1 MHKILLKGGRVV
13 DPELNLNQIMD
24 VLIGDELILAVE
36 PSIDDANA
44 EIIDCSGKIVAPGFI
59 DAHVH
64 LREPGLEYKEDI
76 ESGAKAAVAGGF
88 TAVCCMPNTKPICD
102 NRSLVEFIQ
111 RRAEQ
116 VGAAK
121 VYPLASITKGEQGE
135 ELTEMGE
142 LRACGAVGVSDDGKP
157 VINGE
162 VMRNALEYSSMFNL
176 PVASHLEDPY
186 LSEGRVMHHGA
197 VSTRLGLKGI
207 PAAAEEIMAYRDL
220 QLAKLVNGKI
230 HLCHLSASN
239 SVRLLEQAQQDGIRA
254 SGEVTVHHLILTDEI
269 VEISQYDSNTKINP
283 PLRSETDRKA
293 LVKGVRDGVIS
304 AIVTDHAPHHLDDK
318 RMEFDYAA
326 FGISGLETAVALVLD
341 RLVSTGELS
350 LEVAIRALSQGP
362 ASVYGLPTRN
372 IKKGAF
378 ANITILDLEEERV
391 VNPKDFKSKGKNT
404 PYAGWTLKGWPVCTL
419 VDGQVRYR
427 RGERI

>member
-1 MHKILLKGGRVV
+1 MNRILLKGGRIIDPTLHIDQMGDLLIVEDLIHAVGDGLTDEKALVV
-13 DPELNLNQIMD
+13 DCQ
-24 VLIGDELILAVE
+24 
-36 PSIDDANA
+36 
-44 EIIDCSGKIVAPGFI
+44 GKIIAPGFI

-76 ESGAKAAVAGGF
+76 ESGAKAAAAGGF

-116 VGAAK
+116 VGASK

-142 LRACGAVGVSDDGKP
+142 LRQCGAVGISDDGKP

-162 VMRNALEYSSMFNL
+162 VMRNALEYSSMFDL

-220 QLAKLVNGKI
+220 QLAKLVGGKI
-230 HLCHLSASN
+230 HLCHLSAAN
-239 SVRLLEQAQQDGIRA
+239 SVRLLSQAQKEGIRA
-254 SGEVTVHHLILTDEI
+254 TGEVTVHHLVLTDEV
-269 VEISQYDSNTKINP
+269 VESSQYDTNTKINP
-283 PLRSETDRKA
+283 PLRTEADRQA
-293 LVKGVRDGVIS
+293 LLQGVREGTIG
-304 AIVTDHAPHHLDDK
+304 AIVTDHAPHHIDDK

-326 FGISGLETAVALVLD
+326 FGISGLETAVALVMD
-341 RLVSTGELS
+341 RLVSRGDLS
-350 LEVAIRALSQGP
+350 IQEAIHAFSQGP
-362 ASVYGLPTRN
+362 AAIYGLPERLIQN
-372 IKKGAF
+372 GLK
-378 ANITILDLEEERV
+378 ANLTILDLNEQRV
-391 VNPKDFKSKGKNT
+391 VDPQSFVSKGKNS
-404 PYAGWTLKGWPVCTL
+404 PYTGWALTGWPVCTI
-419 VDGQVRYR
+419 VEGKICYR
-427 RGERI
+427 REDRI

>member
-1 MHKILLKGGRVV
+1 MRRILLKGGRVV
-13 DPELNLNQIMD
+13 DPALHLNQRMD
-24 VLIGDELILAVE
+24 VLIESDRILEVA
-36 PSIDDANA
+36 SNINDADA
-44 EIIDCSGKIVAPGFI
+44 EIIDCCGKIIAPGFI

-162 VMRNALEYSSMFNL
+162 VMRNALEYSSMFKL

-220 QLAKLVNGKI
+220 QLAKLVSGRI
-230 HLCHLSASN
+230 HLCHLSAAN
-239 SVRLLEQAQQDGIRA
+239 SVRLLEQAQQDGIQA
-254 SGEVTVHHLILTDEI
+254 TGEVTVHHLILTDEI
-269 VEISQYDSNTKINP
+269 VEQSQYDTNTKINP
-283 PLRSETDRKA
+283 PLRSEADRKA
-293 LVKGVRDGVIS
+293 LIRGVRDGVIS

-350 LEVAIRALSQGP
+350 LEEAIRALSQGP
-362 ASVYGLPTRN
+362 ASVYGLPARS
-372 IKKGAF
+372 IEKGAI

-391 VNPKDFKSKGKNT
+391 VNPQDFVSKGKNT
-404 PYAGWTLKGWPVCTL
+404 PYSGWTLKGWPVCTL
-419 VDGQVRYR
+419 VEGQVRYR
-427 RGERI
+427 REERI

>member
-1 MHKILLKGGRVV
+1 MRKILLKGGRVL
-13 DPELNLNQIMD
+13 DPALHLNQMMD
-24 VLIGDELILAVE
+24 VLIGNDLILEVA
-36 PSIDDANA
+36 SNIDDADA
-44 EIIDCSGKIVAPGFI
+44 EIIDCCGKIIAPGFI

-111 RRAEQ
+111 HRAEQ

-162 VMRNALEYSSMFNL
+162 VMRNALEYSSMFKL

-220 QLAKLVNGKI
+220 QLAKLVSGRI
-230 HLCHLSASN
+230 HLCHLSAAN
-239 SVRLLEQAQQDGIRA
+239 SVRLLEQAQQDGIQA
-254 SGEVTVHHLILTDEI
+254 TGEVTVHHLILTDEI
-269 VEISQYDSNTKINP
+269 VEQSQYDTNTKINP
-283 PLRSETDRKA
+283 PLRSEADRKA
-293 LVKGVRDGVIS
+293 LIRGVREGVIS

-350 LEVAIRALSQGP
+350 LEEAIRALSQGP
-362 ASVYGLPTRN
+362 ASVYGLPARS
-372 IKKGAF
+372 IEKGAV

-391 VNPKDFKSKGKNT
+391 VNPQDFVSKGKNT
-404 PYAGWTLKGWPVCTL
+404 PYSGWTLKGWPVCTL
-419 VDGQVRYR
+419 VEGQVRYR
-427 RGERI
+427 REERI

>member
-269 VEISQYDSNTKINP
+269 VERSEYDTNTKINP
-283 PLRSETDRKA
+283 PLRSEIDRKA
-293 LVKGVRDGVIS
+293 LIKGVRDGVIS
-304 AIVTDHAPHHLDDK
+304 TIVTDHAPHHLDDK

>member
-1 MHKILLKGGRVV
+1 MTKILLKGGRVV
-13 DPELNLNQIMD
+13 DPALKLDRVSD
-24 VLIGDELILAVE
+24 VLIEDDRIVEVALNIEDQEAELI
-36 PSIDDANA
+36 
-44 EIIDCSGKIVAPGFI
+44 DCRGKIIAPGFI

-76 ESGAKAAVAGGF
+76 ESGAKAAIAGGF

-207 PAAAEEIMAYRDL
+207 PSAAEEIMAYRDL
-220 QLAKLVNGKI
+220 QLAKLVSGKI
-230 HLCHLSASN
+230 HLCHLSTAN
-239 SVRLLEQAQQDGIRA
+239 SVRLLQQAQEEGIQA
-254 SGEVTVHHLILTDEI
+254 TGEVTVHHLILTDEI
-269 VEISQYDSNTKINP
+269 VEQSNYDTNTKINP

-293 LVKGVRDGVIS
+293 LVRGVREGVIS

-341 RLVSTGELS
+341 RLVSRGELS
-350 LEVAIRALSQGP
+350 LNEAIQALSQGP
-362 ASVYGLPTRN
+362 ASVYGLPTRT
-372 IKKGAF
+372 IAKGAL
-378 ANITILDLEEERV
+378 ANITILDLEEERIV
-391 VNPKDFKSKGKNT
+391 DPKTFRSKGKNT
-404 PYAGWTLKGWPVCTL
+404 PYTGWSLKGWPICTL
-419 VDGQVRYR
+419 VEGQVRYR
-427 RGERI
+427 REERI

>member
-230 HLCHLSASN
+230 HLCHLSAAN

>member
-1 MHKILLKGGRVV
+1 MNRILLKGGRIIDPTLHIDQMGDLLIVEDLIHAVGDGLTDKKALVV
-13 DPELNLNQIMD
+13 DCQ
-24 VLIGDELILAVE
+24 
-36 PSIDDANA
+36 
-44 EIIDCSGKIVAPGFI
+44 GKIIAPGFI

-76 ESGAKAAVAGGF
+76 ESGAKAAAAGGF

-121 VYPLASITKGEQGE
+121 VYPLAAITKGEQGE

-142 LRACGAVGVSDDGKP
+142 LRQCGAVGISDDGKP

-162 VMRNALEYSSMFNL
+162 VMRNALEYSSMFDL

-220 QLAKLVNGKI
+220 QLAKLVGGKI
-230 HLCHLSASN
+230 HLCHLSAAN
-239 SVRLLEQAQQDGIRA
+239 SVRLLSQAQKEGIRA
-254 SGEVTVHHLILTDEI
+254 TGEVTVHHLVLTDEV
-269 VEISQYDSNTKINP
+269 VESSQYDTNTKINP
-283 PLRSETDRKA
+283 PLRTEADRQA
-293 LVKGVRDGVIS
+293 LLQGVREGTIG
-304 AIVTDHAPHHLDDK
+304 AIVTDHAPHHIDDK

-326 FGISGLETAVALVLD
+326 FGISGLETAVALVMD
-341 RLVSTGELS
+341 RLVSRGDLS
-350 LEVAIRALSQGP
+350 IQEAIHAFSQGP
-362 ASVYGLPTRN
+362 AAIYGLPERLIQN
-372 IKKGAF
+372 GSK
-378 ANITILDLEEERV
+378 ANLTILDLNEQRV
-391 VNPKDFKSKGKNT
+391 VDPQSFVSKGKNS
-404 PYAGWTLKGWPVCTL
+404 PYTGWSLTGWPVCTI
-419 VDGQVRYR
+419 VEGKICYR
-427 RGERI
+427 REDRI

>member
-1 MHKILLKGGRVV
+1 MNKILLKGGRVI
-13 DPELNLNQIMD
+13 DPALNMD
-24 VLIGDELILAVE
+24 CIADILIENGHIAEIALKIEDQSAELI
-36 PSIDDANA
+36 
-44 EIIDCSGKIVAPGFI
+44 DCRGKVIAPGFI

-121 VYPLASITKGEQGE
+121 VYPLASITKGEKGE

-142 LRACGAVGVSDDGKP
+142 LKACGAVGVSDDGKP

-207 PAAAEEIMAYRDL
+207 PSAAEEIMAYRDL

-230 HLCHLSASN
+230 HLCHLSTAN
-239 SVRLLEQAQQDGIRA
+239 SVRLLQQAQQEGIQA
-254 SGEVTVHHLILTDEI
+254 TGEVTIHHLILTDEI
-269 VEISQYDSNTKINP
+269 VEQSNYDTNTKINP

-293 LVKGVRDGVIS
+293 LVQGVRNGAIS

-341 RLVSTGELS
+341 RLVGRGELT
-350 LEVAIRALSQGP
+350 LHEAIRALSQGP
-362 ASVYGLPTRN
+362 ASIYALPSRTLA
-372 IKKGAF
+372 KGAV
-378 ANITILDLEEERV
+378 ANITILDLEEERIV
-391 VNPKDFKSKGKNT
+391 DPKSFRSKGKNT
-404 PYAGWTLKGWPVCTL
+404 PYAGWTLKGWPICTL
-419 VDGQVRYR
+419 VEGQVRYR
-427 RGERI
+427 REEQI

>member
-13 DPELNLNQIMD
+13 DPELNLNRILD
-24 VLIGDELILAVE
+24 VLIGAKVILAVE
-36 PSIDDANA
+36 PNIDDANA

-59 DAHVH
+59 DAHIH

-76 ESGAKAAVAGGF
+76 ESGAMAAVTGGF

-102 NRSLVEFIQ
+102 NRSVVEFILH
-111 RRAEQ
+111 RAEQ

-121 VYPLASITKGEQGE
+121 VYPLASITKGEQGD

-142 LRACGAVGVSDDGKP
+142 LHSCGAVGVSDDGKP

-220 QLAKLVNGKI
+220 QLAKLVHGKI
-230 HLCHLSASN
+230 HLCHLSAAN
-239 SVRLLEQAQQDGIRA
+239 SVRLLEQAQQDGIQA
-254 SGEVTVHHLILTDEI
+254 TGEVTVHHLVLTDEI
-269 VEISQYDSNTKINP
+269 VEISQYDTNTKINP
-283 PLRSETDRKA
+283 PLRTEIDRKA
-293 LVKGVRDGVIS
+293 LIKGVRDGVIS

-362 ASVYGLPTRN
+362 ALVYGLPSRN
-372 IKKGAF
+372 IRKGAF
-378 ANITILDLEEERV
+378 ANITILDLEEVRV
-391 VNPKDFKSKGKNT
+391 VNPNDFKSKGKNT
-404 PYAGWTLKGWPVCTL
+404 PYTGWTLKGWPICTL